1 MSGDKCVVD
10 SCDKSWD
17 EEWIVGRVNS
27 KNCSGFV
34 QSVAKNLG
42 IELPAGSADDI
53 IAGIIKSSGWRK
65 LASGAEASKKA
76 GAGHFVIAGLKA
88 GDHNPPRN
96 SGHVVVV
103 VGGTLYREKYPRCW
117 SGSTGGAQSKGLKTT
132 GEVWNRKDR
141 DNVVYYAF
149 NIHTSNINAC
159 KP

>member
-10 SCDKSWD
+10 NCEKSWD
-17 EEWIVGRVNS
+17 EEWIDGRKNS
-27 KNCSGFV
+27 NNCSGFV

-42 IELPAGSADDI
+42 VELSFGRADDI
-53 IAGIIKSSGWRK
+53 MAGIIKSSGWTK
-65 LASGAEASKKA
+65 LASGAEAAKKA
-76 GAGHFVIAGLKA
+76 TAGHFVIAGLKSKE
-88 GDHNPPRN
+88 HNPPRIN
-96 SGHVVVV
+96 GHVVVV
-103 VGGTLYREKYPRCW
+103 VSGALYRKKYPRCW
-117 SGSTGGAQSKGLKTT
+117 SGSTGGAQTKGIKST